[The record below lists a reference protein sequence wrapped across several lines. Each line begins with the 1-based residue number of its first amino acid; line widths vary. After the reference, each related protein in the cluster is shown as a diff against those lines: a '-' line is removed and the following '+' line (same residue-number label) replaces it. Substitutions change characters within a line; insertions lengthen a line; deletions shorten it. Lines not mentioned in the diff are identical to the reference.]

1 MTDPHLPDPGRADPT
16 PVAAGS
22 TGGASEGVV
31 GSTAGL
37 SDAARDIGLDWH
49 RAGLSGGFLARDLDT
64 GLELGFAP
72 DRLLPLASVI
82 KLPLALVAYD
92 EIVAGRLDPAE
103 LILIDP
109 ESATGGP
116 SGISLFRHPA
126 RIAVGDLILQSLS
139 VSDNAAADALFD
151 RLPPELITRRLGEW
165 GCAGITVRHPIRELN
180 QALAELVGDDRQL
193 ALELTVRASTRGGGH
208 AVAQLDPHRANA
220 GSARALI
227 DLLQRIWA
235 DSVAAPGATDQ
246 LREGLSHQLRQHRLA
261 ADLISDSAVIRSKTG
276 TLLNLRHE
284 VGVVETAAGERLAV
298 AALTNSSIPAF
309 EQPEAE
315 WAIAQAARTAVDS
328 LLAER

>member
-1 MTDPHLPDPGRADPT
+1 MTESDTDD
-16 PVAAGS
+16 VS
-22 TGGASEGVV
+22 

-37 SDAARDIGLDWH
+37 HDAARDVERDWRRTGL
-49 RAGLSGGFLARDLDT
+49 GGGFWARDLGT
-64 GLELGFAP
+64 GHELGFGP
-72 DRLLPLASVI
+72 DRLFPLASVI
-82 KLPLALVAYD
+82 KLPLALVAFD
-92 EIVAGRLDPAE
+92 EIVTGRLDPAE
-103 LILIDP
+103 PIDLDP
-109 ESATGGP
+109 ATATAGP

-126 RIAVGDLILQSLS
+126 RIAVGDLIMQSLS

-151 RLPPELITRRLGEW
+151 RLPPELITRRLREW

-193 ALELTVRASTRGGGH
+193 ALELTVRANTRGGGH

-227 DLLQRIWA
+227 DLLERIWA
-235 DSVAAPGATDQ
+235 DSVATPGATAL
-246 LREGLSHQLRQHRLA
+246 LREALSHQLRQHRLA
-261 ADLISDSAVIRSKTG
+261 ADLISDLTSVRSKTG

-284 VGVVETAAGERLAV
+284 VGVVETGAGERLAV
-298 AALTNSSIPAF
+298 AALTSSSIPAF

-315 WAIAQAARTAVDS
+315 WAIAQAARTAVDA